1 MKTLKVSGLSL
12 LAIGI
17 WVGPRAAAAA
27 PYDGSVPILCA
38 PATIMECGADGVC
51 QRSTLEVANVPPFIK
66 VNLKTMKISTMDERR
81 TSPIAHLDRLEGKI
95 ILHGGEGGRGWS
107 VVITEAN
114 GKMSG
119 AVSAEAHGFLIF
131 GACTPT

>member
-1 MKTLKVSGLSL
+1 MRRLK
-12 LAIGI
+12 AIGVVLWALGI
-17 WVGPRAAAAA
+17 CAAPGAAAAA

-38 PATIMECGADGVC
+38 PAAIMECGADGAC
-51 QRSTLEVANVPPFIK
+51 RRSTGEIANVPPFIK
-66 VNLKTMKISTMDERR
+66 VNLKAMKIGTMDEAR
-81 TSPIAHLDRLEGKI
+81 TSAIKQMDRLDGKI

-107 VVITEAN
+107 VIISEAN

-131 GACTPT
+131 GACTPL